1 VQIRAQPDHL
11 GEPVELIG
19 LRSLVI
25 RDDHG
30 NPLIVAQKLEEG
42 VTVIYRHDEP
52 SFVGV
57 LKALGIGLNTRYTTG
72 LATADVFVDKRGR

>member
-1 VQIRAQPDHL
+1 MRIRAQPDRL
-11 GEPVELIG
+11 GEPIDLIG

-25 RDDHG
+25 RDDRG

-52 SFVGV
+52 GFAEV
-57 LKALGIGLNTRYTTG
+57 LSALGIGLNTRYIKG
-72 LATADVFVDKRGR
+72 ATNG